1 VTLLIVI
8 DLLIIQSYNSL
19 NSSASLVCQPLVL
32 TRDQNQIE
40 NYCHERLHCLK
51 IVYLTFRN
59 SMNCDE
65 VFV

>member
-1 VTLLIVI
+1 MLVI
-8 DLLIIQSYNSL
+8 IDFLIIKSNNSL
-19 NSSASLVCQPLVL
+19 NSSASLVCQPLAL

-51 IVYLTFRN
+51 IVYLTIRN